1 MNKFTDLLSRIASSF
16 NIEIGNYDGVSQVI
30 GRWEAISYEEKLYE
44 NGKLSNED
52 ILMYGR
58 DSYFEMVFK
67 RNNRFIQVEKFK
79 NIGQSTIEKSSRTGT
94 YTIKGDQIILV
105 YGTIS
110 DGSNTVT
117 LNYSI
122 SKNELITINDYAQRD
137 VDDVFRHVSKRVF
150 LKI

>member
-67 RNNRFIQVEKFK
+67 RNNRFVQVEKFK

-137 VDDVFRHVSKRVF
+137 IDDVFRHVSKRVF

>member
-1 MNKFTDLLSRIASSF
+1 MNKLTAFFSKIASSF
-16 NIEIGNYDGVSQVI
+16 NIEIGNYDEI
-30 GRWEAISYEEKLYE
+30 NHILGRWEAISYEEKLYE

-67 RNNRFIQVEKFK
+67 KNNRFIQIEKFK
-79 NIGQSTIEKSSRTGT
+79 HIGQNTVEKSSRTGT
-94 YTIKGDQIILV
+94 FALNGDQIILV

-110 DGSNTVT
+110 EGNNTVT

-137 VDDVFRHVSKRVF
+137 LDDVFRHVSKRVF

>member
-1 MNKFTDLLSRIASSF
+1 MSKFTAFLTKIASSL
-16 NIEIGNYDGVSQVI
+16 NIEIGNYDDVSQVI
-30 GRWEAISYEEKLYE
+30 GSWEAISYEEKLYE

-58 DSYFEMVFK
+58 DSYFEMIFK
-67 RNNRFIQVEKFK
+67 KNNRFIQVEKYK
-79 NIGQSTIEKSSRTGT
+79 NIGQNTIEKSSKTGT
-94 YTIKGDQIILV
+94 YTLKEDQIILV
-105 YGTIS
+105 YGSFS

-122 SKNELITINDYAQRD
+122 SKNELITVNDFSQKD
-137 VDDVFRHVSKRVF
+137 LDDVFRHVSKRVF